1 MFNRYLLLTTLLLNS
16 LAQAASTVDLGVSGQ
31 LTPSACEPSLS
42 NGGVYDVGKIAAK
55 DLNAH
60 QPTRLP
66 PHSLKLAIDCQ
77 ASTLLALEP
86 RDNRQGSSYSG
97 DQSHSF
103 GLGLINDNQ
112 RLGALNLSLDS
123 AVADGVEMYTLIS
136 SGPTTWAPS
145 IILSPHALSAFTPIR
160 NVTVP
165 APVQQLSALL
175 SIQPIIAP
183 TDTLLLTKE
192 APIDGSV
199 TLTVKYL

>member
-1 MFNRYLLLTTLLLNS
+1 M
-16 LAQAASTVDLGVSGQ
+16 
-31 LTPSACEPSLS
+31 
-42 NGGVYDVGKIAAK
+42 
-55 DLNAH
+55 
-60 QPTRLP
+60 
-66 PHSLKLAIDCQ
+66 
-77 ASTLLALEP
+77 
-86 RDNRQGSSYSG
+86 
-97 DQSHSF
+97 
-103 GLGLINDNQ
+103 INDNQ